1 MNQKRRSFRLF
12 AFADRIKLFV
22 SRLLPKGSAAHSIS
36 LIAGTTALA
45 QLLGIL
51 TMPVFSRI
59 YSPADYGVLAL
70 FSSVTGIL
78 VEVSGLRYH
87 FAIPLPKKESFARSL
102 VVLSFFLQCIFI
114 GMLSLILFFAKDF
127 LLELVSAEL
136 LKPYWFLIPLG
147 VGGMGLYA
155 ILTQWAI
162 REGEFSLVAKTKI
175 TQSVAGILTKL
186 AFGLLGLKPL
196 GLLFASIASQA
207 GGITTLGKRL
217 IKKNGCPKADKD
229 QIKRVAIRYRKFPL
243 YSTWGGLLNTFGRRV
258 PPIMLVAFFG
268 ADTAG
273 FFAFGMS
280 ILQLP
285 ITFIGQAI
293 GQVFVQRASRAK
305 YEGNLA
311 QVSLKTFEVLL
322 QVGTFPILCISL
334 LAPDLFSFVFGER
347 WRMAGIFSQFL
358 GPWMVLAFTYSPLT
372 RLFSIL
378 NKQDVALFF
387 EIGFVMSRIAV
398 LYIGS
403 QLGQDLLTIGLFGG
417 ISFLFLFFGTL
428 WLLCASGNVL
438 SKVISSIFKQGR
450 NALALLLPVFLVMR
464 FDAPFLFSF
473 AIATVSG
480 LVFLKI
486 SYVKLQSL
494 NKN

>member
-1 MNQKRRSFRLF
+1 
-12 AFADRIKLFV
+12 
-22 SRLLPKGSAAHSIS
+22 
-36 LIAGTTALA
+36 
-45 QLLGIL
+45 
-51 TMPVFSRI
+51 
-59 YSPADYGVLAL
+59 
-70 FSSVTGIL
+70 
-78 VEVSGLRYH
+78 
-87 FAIPLPKKESFARSL
+87 
-102 VVLSFFLQCIFI
+102 
-114 GMLSLILFFAKDF
+114 
-127 LLELVSAEL
+127 
-136 LKPYWFLIPLG
+136 
-147 VGGMGLYA
+147 
-155 ILTQWAI
+155 
-162 REGEFSLVAKTKI
+162 
-175 TQSVAGILTKL
+175 
-186 AFGLLGLKPL
+186 
-196 GLLFASIASQA
+196 
-207 GGITTLGKRL
+207 
-217 IKKNGCPKADKD
+217 
-229 QIKRVAIRYRKFPL
+229 
-243 YSTWGGLLNTFGRRV
+243 
-258 PPIMLVAFFG
+258 MLVAFFG

-311 QVSLKTFEVLL
+311 QVSLKTFETLI
-322 QVGTFPILCISL
+322 QIGTFPILCISL
-334 LAPDLFSFVFGER
+334 LAPELFSFVFGER

-372 RLFSIL
+372 RLFAIL

-387 EIGFVMSRIAV
+387 EVGFVMSRIAV